1 MNTPRRTFLKLSLAA
16 MPALQSMPAWA
27 RSFPSKPIT
36 LVVPFAPGG
45 NIDVVGRSLSVPLS
59 KLLGQI
65 VVVENRAG
73 AGGGIGTA
81 SVARAEPDGHT
92 LLVATPAQ
100 VATLPQMFKTAYD
113 VASFQPV
120 GVATRTSMI
129 VVARRDD
136 ARFKS
141 FDDLLALA
149 RGKPGA
155 INAGHAGNGTPN
167 HLALLQLENAAGC
180 QFGAV
185 AYKGSGPALV
195 NLLGG
200 QIDVV
205 FDQVTSSMPHIK
217 SGALRPLA
225 ILGSVA
231 DPTLPGVPTLAE
243 SNVGRFDATTYA
255 GLLAPAGTPG
265 AVIDVLSQALR
276 KALADPQL
284 NASLNALGSFTESGD
299 AGALKT
305 LLDTE
310 RALATRLVAEGR
322 LTAN

>member
-136 ARFKS
+136 ARFKT
-141 FDDLLALA
+141 FDDFLALA

-167 HLALLQLENAAGC
+167 HLALLQLENAARC

-195 NLLGG
+195 NLLGA

-225 ILGSVA
+225 ILGPVA

-265 AVIDVLSQALR
+265 AVIDILSQVLK

-299 AGALKT
+299 AAALKT

-310 RALATRLVAEGR
+310 RALAMKLVAEGR

>member
-1 MNTPRRTFLKLSLAA
+1 MTFSRRNFFKLGLAA
-16 MPALQSMPAWA
+16 MPVLQSLPAWA
-27 RSFPSKPIT
+27 RTFPSKPIT

-45 NIDVVGRSLSVPLS
+45 NIDVVGRSLSIPLS
-59 KLLGQI
+59 RLLGQI

-120 GVATRTSMI
+120 GLATRTSMI

-136 ARFKS
+136 ARFRN
-141 FDDLLALA
+141 FDDFLALA
-149 RGKPGA
+149 RARPGA

-167 HLALLQLENAAGC
+167 HLALLQLENAASC

-217 SGALRPLA
+217 AGTLRPLA
-225 ILGSVA
+225 ILGPTV

-265 AVIDVLSQALR
+265 AAMGILSQAL
-276 KALADPQL
+276 KTALADPQL
-284 NASLNALGSFTESGD
+284 NTSLNGLGSFTESGE

-305 LLDTE
+305 LLDNE
-310 RALATRLVAEGR
+310 RALAIKLVAEGR